1 MIQVKLP
8 LHTSQVTI
16 TLSVP
21 NQWRGYSGRVSVQ
34 FQEDESL
41 QQRFSTMLCGSGS
54 GPLTSEKCL
63 YPTSE
68 FEFSVSSATQ
78 GAGDNQLVCMSFPLL
93 TMVSFN
99 QRSNWTHYSSWY
111 QVWTIDFRPLL
122 CLQQPS
128 CGTRPSVVCR
138 LLLRLFATIH
148 NSFISSWKR
157 SIQGVIPVVECTVDW

>member
-1 MIQVKLP
+1 
-8 LHTSQVTI
+8 
-16 TLSVP
+16 
-21 NQWRGYSGRVSVQ
+21 
-34 FQEDESL
+34 
-41 QQRFSTMLCGSGS
+41 MLCGSGS

-111 QVWTIDFRPLL
+111 QVWTIMMVSDHYSVSSNQAVGQDLLSCADF
-122 CLQQPS
+122 C
-128 CGTRPSVVCR
+128 
-138 LLLRLFATIH
+138 
-148 NSFISSWKR
+148 
-157 SIQGVIPVVECTVDW
+157 